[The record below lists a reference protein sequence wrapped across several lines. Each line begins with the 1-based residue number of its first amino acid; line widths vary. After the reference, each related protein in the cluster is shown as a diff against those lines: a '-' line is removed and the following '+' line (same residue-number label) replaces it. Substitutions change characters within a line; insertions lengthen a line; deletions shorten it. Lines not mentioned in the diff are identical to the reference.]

1 LIWKT
6 KVASSGT
13 THELQAQGPLN
24 IVILDGEDEDN
35 KLWHNTQTTS
45 SFVMMLPKTMS
56 NLQKLHDCGKG

>member
-1 LIWKT
+1 M
-6 KVASSGT
+6 

-24 IVILDGEDEDN
+24 ILILDGEDD

-56 NLQKLHDCGKG
+56 NLQKLHDYGKG